1 MNKPQWIVS
10 GAALILLFSLLFFG
24 RTKPEGKGVPASAVQ
39 TEPAV
44 HELDI
49 KEILSVSKKK
59 LTPAQSARLTSLE
72 NSITRGDVRSQK
84 INAYGEI
91 AAYWRD
97 SVGDF
102 IPYLWY
108 TGEKAKLENSEKSVN
123 FAAHSYLEELRG
135 VGDPELKSWMARQ
148 AKELFTISLGLNP
161 SNDSAKVGLG
171 STYFFGA
178 GGTAS
183 PMEGI
188 MGIREVAQRDS
199 SNMFAQF
206 MLGYGGFVSGQYEK
220 AADRFLRVIGS
231 EPENKEAI
239 FLLAETYERLG
250 DKSNAIRWFTEGRRK
265 VDNPEVIKA
274 INEKIKSL
282 Q

>member
-1 MNKPQWIVS
+1 
-10 GAALILLFSLLFFG
+10 
-24 RTKPEGKGVPASAVQ
+24 
-39 TEPAV
+39 
-44 HELDI
+44 
-49 KEILSVSKKK
+49 
-59 LTPAQSARLTSLE
+59 
-72 NSITRGDVRSQK
+72 
-84 INAYGEI
+84 
-91 AAYWRD
+91 
-97 SVGDF
+97 
-102 IPYLWY
+102 
-108 TGEKAKLENSEKSVN
+108 
-123 FAAHSYLEELRG
+123 
-135 VGDPELKSWMARQ
+135 
-148 AKELFTISLGLNP
+148 
-161 SNDSAKVGLG
+161 
-171 STYFFGA
+171 
-178 GGTAS
+178 
-183 PMEGI
+183 MEGI